1 MDSSDNPVAGWMLF
15 LLFIVINS
23 IFYGF
28 GSAIQNLNENEIEDK
43 AEQGDKKS
51 KLLLHIMNA
60 PGSLIQTVQFYHML
74 LSFLVG
80 YVQLKSIMKTVSV
93 SLSATAAGFHRKPR
107 KDHTVY
113 TGTFC
118 GSDFTGHFRHSGTK
132 KNLLSTCSSFRLSDG
147 TYGAGRYY
155 SGLADYKIDGT
166 FNQSHRTPVWY

>member
-74 LSFLVG
+74 LSFLVD
-80 YVQLKSIMKTVSV
+80 SICQSFCYRYRC
-93 SLSATAAGFHRKPR
+93 LFHRKPR

-132 KNLLSTCSSFRLSDG
+132 KNLLSSCSSFRLSDG
-147 TYGAGRYY
+147 TYGAGRNY

-166 FNQSHRTPVWY
+166 FNQSHRMPVWY